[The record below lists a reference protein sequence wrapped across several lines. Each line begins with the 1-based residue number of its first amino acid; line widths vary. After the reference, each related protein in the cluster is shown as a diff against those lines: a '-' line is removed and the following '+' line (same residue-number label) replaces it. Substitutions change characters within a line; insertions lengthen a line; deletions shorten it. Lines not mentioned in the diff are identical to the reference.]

1 MEKKY
6 TFAIDI
12 DGVLRHTLVKMVE
25 IYNKTFNDTKTCDD
39 VFDFMC
45 EKSFPRIEKETG
57 INPSEWFFQ
66 YHSKE
71 IFEDSLPFDGA
82 VEAVK
87 ELEKYGK
94 VIILSYQKT
103 LENKIQALKWLE
115 KYGFPTNDVCF
126 LKDKTLLHTDV
137 LIDDNDWNFKNSHVK
152 IGVLVDAPYNKD
164 IKLKDVIDSAKDITI
179 MLKVDSICEFVKE
192 IETILNYE

>member
-1 MEKKY
+1 MNKKY

-66 YHSKE
+66 YH
-71 IFEDSLPFDGA
+71 IDILPQLKCVGFFDYLSNSDHTTRCGC
-82 VEAVK
+82 
-87 ELEKYGK
+87 L
-94 VIILSYQKT
+94 IIT
-103 LENKIQALKWLE
+103 PVMGNAL
-115 KYGFPTNDVCF
+115 P
-126 LKDKTLLHTDV
+126 
-137 LIDDNDWNFKNSHVK
+137 I
-152 IGVLVDAPYNKD
+152 
-164 IKLKDVIDSAKDITI
+164 
-179 MLKVDSICEFVKE
+179 
-192 IETILNYE
+192 